1 VAGRLEE
8 LVVGV
13 GVGIGLIVMAAAA
26 IIADPSVGSGTS
38 PLTCQ
43 PKVAMGHAGG
53 LLLGL

>member
-13 GVGIGLIVMAAAA
+13 GVGVGLIVTAAAA

>member
-1 VAGRLEE
+1 MVGRLEE

-13 GVGIGLIVMAAAA
+13 GVGVGLTVAAAA
-26 IIADPSVGSGTS
+26 STIPDPSVGSGTF
-38 PLTCQ
+38 PLTFH